1 VELAARVS
9 QREAGL
15 DLLAAHLA
23 ALDPDSERARERLE
37 GAIGRDLATLLVA
50 ALSRRSVAPPLGRR
64 PVAVAA

>member
-15 DLLAAHLA
+15 ERLGAHLA
-23 ALDPDSERARERLE
+23 ALDPDSPRARDRLDD
-37 GAIGRDLATLLVA
+37 AIGPDLATLLVA
-50 ALSRRSVAPPLGRR
+50 ALSRRSVAPSLGR